1 MRPEFSVWEVASTT
15 YKGAHFAVYPP
26 DLITKPVL
34 SCCPPEGV
42 VVDPFMGSGTT
53 GEVAKINHRKYIGFE
68 LNPEYA
74 RLAEQR
80 IASVSVASLG
90 KFLDTVA

>member
-1 MRPEFSVWEVASTT
+1 MIASTT

-34 SCCPPEGV
+34 SCCPVDGI

-53 GEVAKINHRKYIGFE
+53 GEVAKANQRKYVGFE

-74 RLAEQR
+74 ALAQQR
-80 IASVSVASLG
+80 IASVSGASLG
-90 KFLDTVA
+90 KFLDNDA